1 MEKETHMARP
11 RILLA
16 VSAATVLLVAAC
28 GGSGSGTPAATS
40 AAPAASGTKAAATKP
55 PRVTVKVS
63 IGSAASLIYLPWDL
77 AKALN
82 YFEDENLDVQLNY
95 AAAGTEA
102 ATALLSG
109 SVDFTGNSLDH
120 SIKAQIAGKPTKM
133 VVSFAKL
140 PGTAIIVRGDLK
152 DTVKTTKDLK
162 GMTVGATSVGSGTHL
177 LLTYIM
183 NQAGLVQDKDY
194 TFKPCGSGTMAAT
207 LDSKGAAACMN
218 SDPFITSY
226 VNAGK
231 GFVLPGGDL
240 RTQKDTTALFG
251 GDYQFTGAVTTQDF
265 ITKNP
270 DVVQRVV
277 NALVK
282 ADRYIA
288 VNAAKDIAAKL
299 PDTVTGNDRELYIKA
314 LDIAKGY
321 YSTDGVIDQKGV
333 DNVLKLNIEDC
344 KNNPTLCPNLKPTDQ
359 VDSKA
364 LYDNSFAQKV
374 PK

>member
-1 MEKETHMARP
+1 MTRTRTA
-11 RILLA
+11 LA
-16 VSAATVLLVAAC
+16 LSVALALLVAAC
-28 GGSGSGTPAATS
+28 GGAGTPAPAGTS
-40 AAPAASGTKAAATKP
+40 AAAASKAQATKP
-55 PRVTVKVS
+55 PRATVKVS

-82 YFEDENLDVQLNY
+82 YFEDENLDVQLTY
-95 AAAGTEA
+95 ASAGTEA

-140 PGTAIIVRGDLK
+140 PGTALVVRGDLK
-152 DTVKTTKDLK
+152 DTVKTAKDLK
-162 GMTVGATSVGSGTHL
+162 GQTVGATSVGSGTHL
-177 LLTYIM
+177 LLTYLL

-218 SDPFITSY
+218 SDPFVTSY
-226 VNAGK
+226 VSAGK
-231 GFVLPGGDL
+231 GYVLAGGDL
-240 RTQKDTTALFG
+240 RTEKDTTALLG
-251 GDYQFTGAVTTQDF
+251 GAYQFTGAVTTQDF
-265 ITKNP
+265 ISKNP

-277 NALVK
+277 NALVR

-288 VNAAKDIAAKL
+288 ATPAKDIAAKL
-299 PDTVTGNDRELYIKA
+299 PDAVTGTDRDLYVKA

-321 YSTDGVIDQKGV
+321 YSADGLVDQKGV
-333 DNVLKLNIEDC
+333 DNVLKLNVEDC

>member
-1 MEKETHMARP
+1 MEKETYMARP

-16 VSAATVLLVAAC
+16 VSAAAVLLVAAC
-28 GGSGSGTPAATS
+28 GGSGAPAATS
-40 AAPAASGTKAAATKP
+40 AAASGTKAAATKP
-55 PRVTVKVS
+55 PRATVKVS
-63 IGSAASLIYLPWDL
+63 IGSAASLIYLQWDL

-95 AAAGTEA
+95 AAAGTES

-133 VVSFAKL
+133 VVSFTKL
-140 PGTAIIVRGDLK
+140 PSTALVVRGDLK
-152 DTVKTTKDLK
+152 DTVKSAKDLK
-162 GMTVGATSVGSGTHL
+162 GQTVGATSVGSGTHL

-226 VNAGK
+226 VNAGR
-231 GFVLPGGDL
+231 GFVLPGSDL
-240 RTQKDTTALFG
+240 RTEKDAFALFG
-251 GDYQFTGAVTTQDF
+251 GPYQFTGAVTTQEF
-265 ITKNP
+265 ITKSP

-282 ADRYIA
+282 ANRYIA
-288 VNAAKDIAAKL
+288 ANAAKDIAAKL
-299 PDTVTGNDRELYIKA
+299 PDAVTGADRDLYIKA
-314 LDIAKGY
+314 LEIAKGY
-321 YSTDGVIDQKGV
+321 YSTDGIIDQKGV
-333 DNVLKLNIEDC
+333 DNNVKMNVEDC

-364 LYDNSFAQKV
+364 LYDNSFVQQV

>member
-1 MEKETHMARP
+1 MIKRSFA
-11 RILLA
+11 IS
-16 VSAATVLLVAAC
+16 VSAMVLAAAC
-28 GGSGSGTPAATS
+28 GGSAGPTTAASPTPAGT
-40 AAPAASGTKAAATKP
+40 AAPAATATKA
-55 PRVTVKVS
+55 PRTTVKVS

-77 AKALN
+77 AKALG
-82 YFEDENLDVQLNY
+82 YFEDQNLDMQLNY

-140 PGTAIIVRGDLK
+140 PGTALIVRNDLK
-152 DTVKTTKDLK
+152 DTVKSVKDLK
-162 GMTVGATSVGSGTHL
+162 GQTVGATSVGSGTHL
-177 LLTYIM
+177 LLTFMM
-183 NQAGLVQDKDY
+183 NQAGLIQDKDY

-226 VNAGK
+226 ANAGK
-231 GFVLPGGDL
+231 GFIMPGGDL
-240 RTQKDTTALFG
+240 RTEKDTTALLG
-251 GDYQFTGAVTTQDF
+251 GAYQFTGAVTTQDF
-265 ITKNP
+265 MTKNP

-282 ADRYIA
+282 ANRFIA
-288 VNAAKDIAAKL
+288 ANSAKDIAAKL
-299 PDTVTGNDRELYIKA
+299 PDAVTGADRDLYIKA
-314 LDIAKGY
+314 LDTAKGY
-321 YSTDGVIDQKGV
+321 LSADGIIDQKGV
-333 DNVLKLNIEDC
+333 DNVLRLNVEDC
-344 KNNPTLCPNLKPTDQ
+344 RNNPTLCPNLKPTDQ

-374 PK
+374 AK

>member
-1 MEKETHMARP
+1 MARP

-28 GGSGSGTPAATS
+28 GGSGSGTPAPTS

-265 ITKNP
+265 MTKNP